1 MMLGFTS
8 SLPLSG
14 PLICPSEDFG
24 DFDID
29 PLFIAF
35 SVSSILQ
42 DRFGNQTTLT
52 RSSEQHWFPSVLI
65 SLLVVLFQVVPF
77 IDHLSTSKVQGD
89 LPVLARGMAELS

>member
-8 SLPLSG
+8 SLPISG
-14 PLICPSEDFG
+14 PLICPSEGFG
-24 DFDID
+24 DFDTD

-52 RSSEQHWFPSVLI
+52 RSEQRWFPSVLI
-65 SLLVVLFQVVPF
+65 SLLVVLIQVVPF

-89 LPVLARGMAELS
+89 LPVLARGVAELS